1 MKCAHILKS
10 MIQKQHW
17 EIATCDLEIADIII
31 IMEISNEMKRHAAT
45 AINL

>member
-1 MKCAHILKS
+1 MKCARILKL

-17 EIATCDLEIADIII
+17 EITTCDLEIADIII
-31 IMEISNEMKRHAAT
+31 IMELSNEMKRHAAP